1 MEGALTNE
9 ECQQLLEKI
18 SALEKENKRLKEE
31 LVNKN
36 DDLYIDLFEEAID
49 GIVFWRENG
58 EVVKANKSS
67 AKIFECSQNE
77 LCGKRLFDFVYEK
90 NEKFHTIFSE
100 LNRTGAIRD
109 ELLFLMPNG
118 QKKLLEFTAK
128 INRNGF
134 NIMILR
140 NVTERFKMEKKLRE
154 SEQKFRKIFDGS
166 FDGIILWDENFKI
179 VDVNQTGVK
188 MLGLSKEE
196 IIGQSLTTLLSKYN
210 VKKENLEEY
219 MKKLEKDGQIT
230 GTLSTKM
237 NDTKQK
243 YFEFSAKSNLISGLN
258 LSVFR
263 DITEKL
269 EMEEQLRKSDT
280 LHVIGELAAGIAH
293 EIRNPMTALKG
304 FIQLLQ
310 GSIKEDHSMY
320 FHVIS
325 TELQRMDSIINE
337 FLILAKPQAVKFVEC
352 NVVKIMRETVE
363 LLNAQAVLHDVQFK
377 TYYEKD
383 LQLLYCEPNQL
394 KKVFINIIKNAIE
407 VMPNGG
413 IITVSVKKTNDN
425 KIHIS
430 VEDEGPGMSEEKI
443 KKLGE
448 PFFTTK
454 ERGTGLGLM
463 VSYKIV
469 EEHNGVIDVQSKEGI
484 GTTFHIYLPIHKDSE
499 GKSL

>member
-1 MEGALTNE
+1 MEGAMTNE
-9 ECQQLLEKI
+9 EYQNLLEKI
-18 SALEKENKRLKEE
+18 TALEKENKRLKDE
-31 LVNKN
+31 LANKN
-36 DDLYIDLFEEAID
+36 EDLYIDLFEEAID
-49 GIVFWRENG
+49 GIVFWQENG
-58 EVVKANKSS
+58 KVVKANLSA

-77 LCGKRLFDFVYEK
+77 LIGKRLFDFVYEK
-90 NEKFHTIFSE
+90 NEKYYQITKE
-100 LNRTGAIRD
+100 LYRTGAIRD

-128 INRNGF
+128 INRNGL

-140 NVTERFKMEKKLRE
+140 NVTERFKMERKLRE

-166 FDGIILWDENFKI
+166 FEGIILWNEDFQI

-188 MLGLSKEE
+188 MLGLSKKD
-196 IIGQSLTTLLSKYN
+196 IVGQSLKTLLSEFN
-210 VKKENLEEY
+210 AKKENLKEY

-230 GTLSTKM
+230 GTLSIKL
-237 NDTKQK
+237 DETKQK
-243 YFEFSAKSNLISGLN
+243 HFEFSTKSNLISGLN

-337 FLILAKPQAVKFVEC
+337 FLILAKPQAVKYVEC
-352 NVVKIMRETVE
+352 DLQKIVRETVE
-363 LLNAQAVLHDVQFK
+363 LLNAQAVLHNVQFK
-377 TYYEKD
+377 TNYEKD
-383 LQLLYCEPNQL
+383 LPLLFCEPNQL

-413 IITVSVKKTNDN
+413 IITVSVKKTDDN
-425 KIHIS
+425 KLHIS
-430 VEDEGPGMSEEKI
+430 VEDQGPGMSEEKI

-463 VSYKIV
+463 VSYKII
-469 EEHNGVIDVQSKEGI
+469 EEHNGIIEVQSKEGI
-484 GTTFHIYLPIHKDSE
+484 GTTFHIYLPINKGSE
-499 GKSL
+499 E